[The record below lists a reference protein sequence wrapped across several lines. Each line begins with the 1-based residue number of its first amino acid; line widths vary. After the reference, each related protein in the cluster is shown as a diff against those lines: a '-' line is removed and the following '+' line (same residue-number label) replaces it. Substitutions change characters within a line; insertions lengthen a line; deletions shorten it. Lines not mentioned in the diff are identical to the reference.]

1 MMRAATS
8 ARRRDIQVA
17 YLLLAP
23 TVLLL
28 LTVLAYPVGWEVWT
42 SLTDL
47 SPLKSGAPAFV
58 GLENYR
64 NLIADSE
71 FWRAATVTV
80 VYDAVTSVAKLSLG
94 VGFALLLAR
103 PFRGRALIFLAVF
116 MPWAYPA
123 SVSVIGWY
131 WTLNPPI
138 PTAYSV
144 FMGNVKYAVDGGLG
158 GGAWAFVSVTL
169 FNIWRGS
176 SFIGVFLLA
185 GINAVPPELF
195 ECAVLESKSAWRR
208 FWLVTVPLLKPFL
221 ALAVFLTMTTAFA
234 DLANVWM
241 LTGGRIVYPVIGT
254 HAYWL
259 AIRGGQFGPACALS
273 LTLVPFLLA
282 VLLVLFKMFD
292 PPERERA

>member
-1 MMRAATS
+1 MLTARGS
-8 ARRRDIQVA
+8 RRRREVA
-17 YLLLAP
+17 AAYALMTPALAL
-23 TVLLL
+23 VLG
-28 LTVLAYPVGWEVWT
+28 VLAYPLGWEAWV

-47 SPLKSGAPAFV
+47 SPLKDGPTAFV

-64 NLIADSE
+64 RFLADAE
-71 FWRAATVTV
+71 FWHAVTVTV
-80 VYDAVTSVAKLSLG
+80 VYAIVTSAAKLILG

-103 PFRGRALIFLAVF
+103 PFPGRAFVFLAIFL
-116 MPWAYPA
+116 PWAYPA

-131 WTLNPPI
+131 WTLSPPI
-138 PTAYSV
+138 PTSYSV
-144 FMGNVKYAVDGGLG
+144 FMGNMKYAVDGMFGS
-158 GGAWAFVSVTL
+158 GAWAFLSVVL

-185 GINAVPPELF
+185 AINAIPPELF
-195 ECAVLESKSAWRR
+195 ECALLESKSAWRR

-221 ALAVFLTMTTAFA
+221 ALAIFLSLTTAFA

-241 LTGGRIVYPVIGT
+241 LTGRRVIFPVIGT

-259 AIRGGQFGPACALS
+259 AITSGQFGPASALS
-273 LTLVPFLLA
+273 LMLVPMLVG
-282 VLLVLFKMFD
+282 VLVVLFRMFD